1 MGCYE
6 VLKKAF
12 PDMDDSEVKAMLADL
27 EKKQGQLLR
36 DAKNTDSVSDGLDK
50 YTEKVINELKRDAIV
65 RKRQAIIDVLR
76 KQERAT
82 NISKFDDTFKGIEA
96 SLVGTPGNLK
106 FAQQSA
112 EGLGKAIEA
121 KVMGDMHTEFEQGHA
136 GIFKL
141 FQSKKFDDDL
151 GRELFELREG
161 GTPGITKNAD
171 AQHAAGV
178 FDKYKEILRKEA
190 NRAGADIREL
200 DGHII
205 AQSHSSISLSKI
217 GKEAWITK
225 ILPLLDHEKTFAGDD
240 PKVFLENVYTSVTTG
255 IRGLSPGEEPTGFK
269 AKSSLA
275 AVMGRKR
282 ELHFKDADSFI
293 AYNSEFGETKSII
306 HGLDN
311 GIRRMSRNNGL
322 LKMWGP
328 NPEKNVKATIDKFAS
343 LTRKGEKP
351 LTPHR
356 QKALMQRYEAVSGQS
371 RIPENPTLA
380 SIGANIRSINTLAH
394 LGGAMLSSFNDI
406 ATVAANATYHGVGF
420 FSAYGQIF
428 QKIASGKAKGF
439 EKTIAL
445 DLLGDAFDGSLG
457 AMAARFSTVDNVS
470 GRMSKL
476 VNTFFKLNRLQWWTD
491 LHKEGSAM
499 MLSRHLADA
508 GGWDAMLP
516 ATQKGLLRYG
526 ITQSDWQIIQHAAT
540 PMENGKKYL
549 VPSAVRDI
557 PDEAFGKKTPAKLR
571 DAREALENKLRMLF
585 VTEADYSV
593 VTPGARE
600 NAMFLHARPG
610 TALGE
615 AERFFWQFKQYPLN
629 LITKVWPRLIEQ
641 GFPGIAQYLP
651 ITLLLGY
658 ASAQTKDLLR
668 GKGLKDPAN
677 AETWKQAAMMGGGLG
692 IYGDFIF
699 QDFNKFGGVWSRVAG
714 PTFGMAEDAIKIF
727 SSFKEGEF
735 QRAGAQASRLAMD
748 KLPFANLFYT
758 KGALDYLLL
767 YGIQESLNPGY
778 LKRMERKMKKERGQ
792 EFLIRPSEYA
802 VGAK

>member
-36 DAKNTDSVSDGLDK
+36 DAKNTDSLADGLDK

-76 KQERAT
+76 KNERAT
-82 NISKFDDTFKGIEA
+82 NISKFDDPFKGIEA

-121 KVMGDMHTEFEQGHA
+121 KIMGDMHIELEQGHA

-141 FQSKKFDDDL
+141 FKSKKFDDDL

-178 FDKYKEILRKEA
+178 FNKYKEILRKEA

-205 AQSHSSISLSKI
+205 AQSHSSISLSKA
-217 GKEAWITK
+217 GKEAWINK
-225 ILPLLDHEKTFAGDD
+225 ILPLLDQEKTFAGDD

-255 IRGLSPGEEPTGFK
+255 IRGLTEEPTGFK

-282 ELHFKDADSFI
+282 ELHFKDANSFI
-293 AYNSEFGETKSII
+293 AYNAEFGETKSIVN
-306 HGLDN
+306 GLDF
-311 GIRRMSRNNGL
+311 GIRRMARNNGL

-343 LTRKGEKP
+343 MTRKKDKP

-356 QKALMQRYEAVSGQS
+356 QKALMHRYEAVSGQS
-371 RIPENPTLA
+371 KIPENPTLA
-380 SIGANIRSINTLAH
+380 SIGANIRAVNTLAH

-406 ATVAANATYHGVGF
+406 ATVAANANYHGIGF
-420 FSAYGQIF
+420 FSAYKQIF
-428 QKIASGKAKGF
+428 QNIATGKAKGA
-439 EKTIAL
+439 EKVIAL

-457 AMAARFSTVDNVS
+457 SMAERFTTVDNVS

-499 MLSRHLADA
+499 MLSRHLADS
-508 GGWDAMLP
+508 GDWDAMLP

-526 ITQSDWQIIQHAAT
+526 ITHSDWKILQQATT
-540 PMENGKKYL
+540 PMDNGKKYL
-549 VPSAVRDI
+549 VPSAIRDI

-571 DAREALENKLRMLF
+571 DARDALENKLRMLF

-615 AERFFWQFKQYPLN
+615 AERFFWQFKAYPTN
-629 LITKVWPRLIEQ
+629 IITKVLPRLMEQ
-641 GFPGIAQYLP
+641 GLPGIVPYMMMS
-651 ITLLLGY
+651 LLFGY
-658 ASAQTKDLLR
+658 ASAQTKDLFR

-699 QDFNKFGGVWSRVAG
+699 QDFNKFGGVWSKVAG

-727 SSFKEGEF
+727 SSLKSLEGK
-735 QRAGAQASRLAMD
+735 RAGAQAARLAMD
-748 KLPFANLFYT
+748 KMPFANLFYT